1 MSRSQKLLAA
11 ALAVSV
17 ALNLFAG
24 GLFLSRHLFGPHH
37 HGGWAAK
44 REAVEVLPAGER
56 DRVDAIWD
64 RGREAVREELR
75 GMREARQRYRDALT
89 AETFDPAAAQ
99 AALDEL
105 YRHKEETRASMESK
119 IEEIAG
125 SLPADARRAYFGAFF
140 AEEERR
146 DREWERRDRERR
158 EGD

>member
-24 GLFLSRHLFGPHH
+24 GVFLSRHLFGPPH

-44 REAVEVLPAGER
+44 RAAVEVLPDPER
-56 DRVDAIWD
+56 ERIDAIWE

-75 GMREARQRYRDALT
+75 GMREARQQYRDALT
-89 AETFDPAAAQ
+89 AEVFDPAAAQ
-99 AALDEL
+99 AALDKL
-105 YRHKEETRASMESK
+105 YAHKEQTRASLEAK
-119 IEEIAG
+119 IEEIAA
-125 SLPADARRAYFGAFF
+125 SLPPDQRRAYFGAFF
-140 AEEERR
+140 AEEAQR

-158 EGD
+158 DED